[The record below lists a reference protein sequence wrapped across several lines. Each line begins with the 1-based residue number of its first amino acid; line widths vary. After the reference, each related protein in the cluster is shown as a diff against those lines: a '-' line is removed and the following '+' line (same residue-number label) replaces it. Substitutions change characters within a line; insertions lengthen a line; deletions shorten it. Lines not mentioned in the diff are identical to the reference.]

1 MKSSYSNRLVVL
13 LILLLILFG
22 ILLQIEIVKSID
34 RLKNEELLKSEQYA
48 SKISLLIQQRT
59 KGGIESVLS
68 RDEDTRLRLNQ
79 TLQAFLTRQYKYI
92 FVLQRNSNGS
102 YRFLLDGSMENP
114 EDYKSLFFP
123 KSKKFDE
130 VYKNQKMQIIQQ
142 SEGTEQIWLSLVY
155 PIVENNQTESLLVL
169 DLSEDYAKHLNDFHS
184 PLMVLIWMIQ
194 IFLIIT
200 IFVLLVLAYRYYIL
214 RKNILFDKLTST
226 HTKVFL
232 EEFFNRNE
240 LSDYNAILID
250 IDEFTEVNKLYGYET
265 GDSIIKEFA
274 MTILERLNDESK
286 VIRTSG
292 TEFFIVIPKDI
303 DNFEELSRELF
314 KILSEKRYL
323 IDNKLFAIT
332 ISMSAI
338 VMPQKASSVQNIQ
351 RILDEKIL
359 EIKSR
364 GKNDFGII
372 DTQNISQIQYTNI
385 NYIKETLEDGRL
397 VCVYQP
403 IYNTQTK
410 EISKYETLVRL
421 IDRDD
426 RDKLITPF
434 YFMDMIKGT
443 SQYIKM
449 SKLVLHNVFNTLHT
463 YPDIELSVNI
473 DLNDLY
479 NRDMMNLINS
489 NLYENRD
496 VANRLTFEILETQ
509 ELDDYKKIVALFQQL
524 KAFGSKIAL
533 DDFGSGYT
541 NYIYLIRLDID
552 ILKIDGSLIKELHTS
567 KQKALIV
574 LNSIQKLA
582 KKLEFE
588 LVAEFVFDESTYNMV
603 KELNIEFSQGYHL
616 GKPEPIEFYV
626 G

>member
-232 EEFFNRNE
+232 EEFFNRND

-274 MTILERLNDESK
+274 MTILDRLNDESK

-626 G
+626 W

>member
-232 EEFFNRNE
+232 EEFFNRND

-274 MTILERLNDESK
+274 MTILDRLNDESK

>member
-1 MKSSYSNRLVVL
+1 
-13 LILLLILFG
+13 
-22 ILLQIEIVKSID
+22 
-34 RLKNEELLKSEQYA
+34 
-48 SKISLLIQQRT
+48 
-59 KGGIESVLS
+59 
-68 RDEDTRLRLNQ
+68 
-79 TLQAFLTRQYKYI
+79 
-92 FVLQRNSNGS
+92 
-102 YRFLLDGSMENP
+102 
-114 EDYKSLFFP
+114 
-123 KSKKFDE
+123 
-130 VYKNQKMQIIQQ
+130 
-142 SEGTEQIWLSLVY
+142 
-155 PIVENNQTESLLVL
+155 
-169 DLSEDYAKHLNDFHS
+169 
-184 PLMVLIWMIQ
+184 MVLIWMIQ

-232 EEFFNRNE
+232 EEFFNRND

>member
-232 EEFFNRNE
+232 EEFFNRND

-426 RDKLITPF
+426 KDKLITPF

>member
-232 EEFFNRNE
+232 EEFFNRND